1 MITIFEEFTD
11 NVWYHGSY
19 NDDIITFNTRR
30 DTKANRLGTYFSN
43 LEKESKRYGD
53 NIYVVKLHLSKTL
66 DLVKYGDRGYDNY
79 ENFLNELPIP
89 EKEKEHLKREHKYWG
104 RDYFTPYTLLEILD
118 RNFDI
123 IPKLKRKGYDSLC
136 FSEGVGITMVVFWPS
151 LIEIISQHK
160 REKNYN
166 W

>member
-11 NVWYHGSY
+11 NMWYHGSY
-19 NDDIITFNTRR
+19 NDNITTFNTRR

-43 LEKESKRYGD
+43 IEKESKRYGE
-53 NIYVVKLHLSKTL
+53 NIYVVILHLSKTL
-66 DLVKYGDRGYDNY
+66 DLTPYGEKGFDNY
-79 ENFLNELPIP
+79 ENILRKLPIP
-89 EKEKEHLKREHKYWG
+89 EQEIESRIRSQKFWGREH
-104 RDYFTPYTLLEILD
+104 FSPYMILESLD
-118 RNFDI
+118 KEYHI
-123 IPKLKRKGYDSLC
+123 IPKLKKKGYDSLC
-136 FSEGVGITMVVFWPS
+136 FKEGVGTTMVVFWPS